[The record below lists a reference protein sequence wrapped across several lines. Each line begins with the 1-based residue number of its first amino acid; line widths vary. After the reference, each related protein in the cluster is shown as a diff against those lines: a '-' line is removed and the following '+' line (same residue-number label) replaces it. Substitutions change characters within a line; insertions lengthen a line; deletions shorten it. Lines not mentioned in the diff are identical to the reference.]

1 LKSLAKQ
8 LAVLIARILVFP
20 AACLSGF
27 GRWRELFAFF
37 SQSMATV
44 PGIPGSYL
52 RVAYYRWTLDAVG
65 RDCHIGFGSYFAHPQ
80 ASMGNDVGMG
90 AYCVLGQVDLG
101 DGTLL
106 ASHVQILS
114 GSRQHKRAESGK
126 LTDEGRT
133 FRRIKIGTQCWIG
146 AGAII
151 AADLSDGATVG
162 PGSVVSQNVPAGGTV
177 SGNPARNFAV
187 VVKPAKPVS

>member
-1 LKSLAKQ
+1 
-8 LAVLIARILVFP
+8 
-20 AACLSGF
+20 
-27 GRWRELFAFF
+27 
-37 SQSMATV
+37 MATV
-44 PGIPGSYL
+44 PGIVGSYL

-65 RDCHIGFGSYFAHPQ
+65 RDCHIGFGSFFAHAH
-80 ASMGNDVGMG
+80 ASMGNDVGVG
-90 AYCVLGQVDLG
+90 SYCVLGQADIG
-101 DGTLL
+101 EGTLL

-114 GSRQHKRAESGK
+114 GSRQHKRDESGK

-133 FRRIKIGTQCWIG
+133 FRRIKIGMQCWIG

-151 AADLSDGATVG
+151 TADLGDGATVG
-162 PGSVVSQNVPAGGTV
+162 PGSAVSQNVPAGATV